1 MESKENPIH
10 FISIDILNNEHIIL
24 LFEHLKKKSFP
35 ISHKNLPSFDEHKEF
50 VLTSP
55 YRFWFLVKNNGQDL
69 GNCFIS
75 YQNCIGLNV
84 ITNKKDDYAMI
95 LEKIFKEFSPLPAIK
110 SIRTESFHVNS
121 NPQNRLLKEALI
133 SFKMDLLEETYI
145 KRESPI

>member
-1 MESKENPIH
+1 MESKENPIN
-10 FISIDILNNEHIIL
+10 FISVDILNKEHVML

-50 VLTSP
+50 VLSSP
-55 YRFWFLVKNNGQDL
+55 YRFWFLVKKNEQCL

-75 YQNCIGLNV
+75 YQNCIGLNI

-121 NPQNRLLKEALI
+121 NPHNRSLKEALE
-133 SFKMDLLEETYI
+133 SVKMYLLEETYI
-145 KRESPI
+145 KRERAI

>member
-121 NPQNRLLKEALI
+121 NPQNRSLKEALE
-133 SFKMDLLEETYI
+133 SVKMYLLEETYI
-145 KRESPI
+145 KRERAI